1 MDDLVEVVVPLAA
14 PLVTLAIG
22 YAVARYGPAY
32 RKIKRGFAELT
43 DVFVAVRDAWEDD
56 EITEQEFDRIMTAA
70 SEFVDAVRK

>member
-1 MDDLVEVVVPLAA
+1 MNDLVEVAIPLAA

-32 RKIKRGFAELT
+32 RKIKQGFAELT
-43 DVFVAVRDAWEDD
+43 ATFVAVRDAWEDD

-70 SEFVDAVRK
+70 GEFVDAVRR